1 MSLLDRSSVSFKIFL
16 VPALLILFLCLLTA
30 VAIRGYQ
37 ANLAGDHALQDI
49 ALNKVAVAGNLTELG
64 YRMQGNLFRLTS
76 YGLMKA
82 PADQTDPIFAAID
95 ADRVALD
102 AAFARLQAADL
113 TAEDRADLDRMAT
126 ILARF
131 GQNVGNALKIARGN
145 PSFGAAM
152 VRAAGVDFD
161 AFVTQMGQFSDRQ
174 QHLFN
179 QTVEAAV
186 TGVERAQLTFLAVF
200 LGAVVIALFIT
211 IVIGRS
217 ISRPV
222 QVVTD
227 IMVRLAGGD
236 LSAQVPTTERR
247 DELGAMLR
255 AVATF
260 RNNLEEVRDRLARE
274 VASQAQQRE
283 QDRARFVASLLD
295 RFNTSVVKLV
305 GDLQVVAGDLTAGA
319 SQMQGAASR
328 SARESQSVL
337 LAAEDADGNVA
348 NVATA
353 VEELSVSIGDMSQA
367 IGQSAAIITDIRQ
380 QTLEAGDT
388 VRGLASAAAEI
399 GTVTDIIN
407 NIASQTNLLAL
418 NATIEAARAGEAGK
432 GFAVVATEVK
442 SLANQTMSAT
452 ADIARQ
458 IATIQ
463 STTEQVVRAMQA
475 ITQRVEE
482 VNSIAATTS
491 ANIQQQSAVA
501 HEISRTTSSVS
512 AATAQ
517 VSASIKS
524 VSELVS
530 DVDNIADTVM
540 DRARIVTGSSDG
552 LHRSVSDLMREIG
565 S

>member
-1 MSLLDRSSVSFKIFL
+1 MTLFDRTSVSFKIFL

-37 ANLAGDHALQDI
+37 VNLAGERALQDI

-82 PADQTDPIFAAID
+82 PADQTDPIFTAID
-95 ADRVALD
+95 ADRAALD
-102 AAFARLQAADL
+102 AAFARLQATDL
-113 TAEDRADLDRMAT
+113 TAEDRGDLDRMAA
-126 ILARF
+126 LLVRF

-161 AFVTQMGQFSDRQ
+161 TFVSQMGQFSDRQ

-179 QTVEAAV
+179 HTVEAAV
-186 TGVERAQLTFLAVF
+186 IGVERAQLTFLAVF
-200 LGAVVIALFIT
+200 LGAVIVALIIT
-211 IVIGRS
+211 IVVGRS

-222 QVVTD
+222 QLVTNT
-227 IMVRLAGGD
+227 MVQLAAGD
-236 LSAQVPTTERR
+236 LSAHVPTTARR

-260 RNNLEEVRDRLARE
+260 RNNLEEVRDKLARE
-274 VASQAQQRE
+274 VATQAQQRE
-283 QDRARFVASLLD
+283 QDRARFVANLLD
-295 RFNTSVVKLV
+295 RFNTTVVRLV

-319 SQMQGAASR
+319 SQMQGAAGQ
-328 SARESQSVL
+328 SARESQAVL

-367 IGQSAAIITDIRQ
+367 IGRSAAIITDIRQ
-380 QTLEAGDT
+380 QTLLAGDT

-418 NATIEAARAGEAGK
+418 NATIEAARAGDAGK

-458 IATIQ
+458 ISAIQ
-463 STTEQVVRAMQA
+463 STTEEVVHAMQA
-475 ITQRVEE
+475 ITHRVEE
-482 VNSIAATTS
+482 VNGIATATS

-517 VSASIKS
+517 VSASIRS
-524 VSELVS
+524 VSELVYS
-530 DVDNIADTVM
+530 VDNIADTVM
-540 DRARIVTGSSDG
+540 DRAKIVTSSSKG
-552 LHRSVSDLMREIG
+552 LHVSVGDLMREIG